1 MAQPVALDRPDP
13 AQQSDRFG
21 IVGAWGVR
29 MARHRRLVMGVWL
42 LLVVV
47 CAAAYPALHERLG
60 APDYSVPGSES
71 SAVERLAAE
80 HFSQLGAEQD
90 LIVFHSG
97 RYTVDA
103 PEFQIAIDDALTA
116 ARATTGVAGAIGP
129 FDGTARLQIS
139 EDRHTAFGIVGLD
152 GTMSERVD
160 VAARVQ
166 SALTSAESG
175 EVRAMLTGY
184 APIEGELMRTET
196 ADMTRAE
203 SLGLPVAA
211 LVLVLALGAVVAATI
226 PITVTAAGIAL
237 AVGVL
242 FGLTSLL
249 TFDSLV
255 LSVATMIGTG
265 TAIDYAMF
273 IVSRFNEELSRR
285 GVRDRRA
292 HKNIHAAVGAAMD
305 TTGRTILASGLI
317 VMISLCSL
325 AVVGLPMLNGVAIGV
340 VTAVVATLTAAFTLL
355 PAVLAELGPAINRG
369 ALPAKLRPAEIRR
382 PDESRRPEKSRRPDE
397 SRRPEKSRRP
407 DESRRLEKS
416 WRPEKSQRPVESTPR
431 HSGALLAGIHPAER
445 DPGQEHAGMTS
456 RTSARTLSA
465 PTGSSAWTRWARTVM
480 GRPVL
485 FGAVGVAVLALAAAP
500 LLGIRYGID
509 MGLGSMNDRPAG
521 QATRLVQENFGPGLL
536 SPIQVVAAGA
546 DDSALSGN
554 GIVDMNRFVAELGR
568 DPRIASVLLQQAD
581 GRMLALVVPK
591 DSFDST
597 AVAELTADIRSG
609 ARGFES
615 SEISVGG
622 VPAAF
627 ADVSALI
634 TSRFPWVIA
643 LVLSVSLAFLIF
655 AFRSIVLAVKAIL
668 LNLLATGAALGIT
681 VAVFQYGIGESVLGF
696 HSAGF
701 LQVYLPMLV
710 FAVLFGL
717 SMDYE
722 VFLVRRMKEAWDR
735 HPDNAAAVAEGLQ
748 RTARPITA
756 AAAIMVA
763 VFAAFVTADVLELK
777 QIGFALAVAVAIDAV
792 IVRLILVPAFMQLFG
807 RWNWWLPSLPRKARD
822 ERSLTPQ
829 DAKIASSA
837 ETSESSASM

>member
-13 AQQSDRFG
+13 ARQSDRFG

-42 LLVVV
+42 LLVAI

-71 SAVERLAAE
+71 SAVEHLAAE
-80 HFSQLGAEQD
+80 YFSQLGAEQD

-103 PEFQIAIDDALTA
+103 PEFRIVIDNALTA

-129 FDGTARLQIS
+129 FDGNARLQIS
-139 EDRHTAFGIVGLD
+139 ADRHTAFGIVGLD

-237 AVGVL
+237 AVGVV

-292 HKNIHAAVGAAMD
+292 HKDIHAAVGAAMD

-340 VTAVVATLTAAFTLL
+340 VTAVVSTLAAAFTLL
-355 PAVLAELGPAINRG
+355 PAVLAELGPTINRG

-382 PDESRRPEKSRRPDE
+382 PDES
-397 SRRPEKSRRP
+397 
-407 DESRRLEKS
+407 
-416 WRPEKSQRPVESTPR
+416 TPR
-431 HSGALLAGIHPAER
+431 HSGALVAGIHPAER
-445 DPGQEHAGMTS
+445 DPGQEHAGTTRKTHAGTTRKTS
-456 RTSARTLSA
+456 VRTLSA

-480 GRPVL
+480 GRPAL
-485 FGAVGVAVLALAAAP
+485 FGAIGVAVLALAAAP
-500 LLGIRYGID
+500 ILGIRYGID

-521 QATRLVQENFGPGLL
+521 QATRLVQDNFGPGLL
-536 SPIQVVAAGA
+536 SPIQVVATGA

-554 GIVDMNRFVAELGR
+554 GIVDMNRFVAELNR
-568 DPRIASVLLQQAD
+568 DPRIASVLPQQAD
-581 GRMLALVVPK
+581 GRVLALVVPK

-615 SEISVGG
+615 AEISVGG

-634 TSRFPWVIA
+634 TGRFPWVIA
-643 LVLSVSLAFLIF
+643 LVLSVSLAFLVF
-655 AFRSIVLAVKAIL
+655 AFRSIVLAVKAIV

-681 VAVFQYGIGESVLGF
+681 VAVFQYGLGESVLGF

-807 RWNWWLPSLPRKARD
+807 RWNWWLPSLRR
-822 ERSLTPQ
+822 TPQ
-829 DAKIASSA
+829 DAKIASNA